1 MAIVSGG
8 CCNECGVRLPKN
20 FHGDHRIPFSK
31 GGATTLING
40 QPLCPSCN
48 IKKGIKMLTLRPWQE
63 KALKKSIKW
72 LVEDGSDRHF
82 LINAAP
88 GSGKTIAASVIAKTL
103 IDMGLIDRVIV
114 IAPRIEVVNQWTRD
128 FKTVVGRFMG
138 KIAGSERDI
147 EYDVAATWA
156 AIEGLQDAFQAV
168 CRTDRTMVIC
178 DEHHHAAVEAAW
190 GRGANSAFAEAKYVL
205 ILTGTPIRSDKKS
218 SVWLAYDDEGAI
230 DHPEEGTYTLT
241 YGEAVDLSYCRPATF
256 HRHEGKFNVD
266 LEDGQHVVV
275 SSKQKA
281 ELTPELKRIP
291 GLQRAL
297 NFFKLACAA
306 QYDADGKT
314 PRVDGY
320 QGTMV
325 DWGSAKLNDLRYRMP
340 NAGGLV
346 IAPTIQMAEY
356 MAALIERM
364 EGEAPALVHSQ
375 MTNPENKIDGFRHT
389 EKRWIVSVGMISE
402 GVDIP
407 RLRVLIYLPY
417 SLTELSFRQ
426 AIGRVVRNV
435 GEDDD
440 TRAYI
445 VMPSFDTLENYA
457 RRVED
462 EMSAAARKE
471 EAPPKTKKC
480 PVCTT
485 EVPLGSK
492 ECEVCGHEF
501 PQPVPRF
508 KPCGTCDGLNVMS
521 AKTCQHCGASFATE
535 FTLTLDE
542 ALRAGAIVRGM
553 DIDEEDVQE
562 GEAMA
567 KDFRRDAIAS
577 GDAKLVEM
585 IRKLPEETWGRLKKI
600 MDKN

>member
-1 MAIVSGG
+1 
-8 CCNECGVRLPKN
+8 
-20 FHGDHRIPFSK
+20 
-31 GGATTLING
+31 
-40 QPLCPSCN
+40 
-48 IKKGIKMLTLRPWQE
+48 MLNLRPWQQE
-63 KALKKSIKW
+63 ALTKAVRW
-72 LVEDGSDRHF
+72 LVEDGRDRHF

-88 GSGKTIAASVIAKTL
+88 GAGKTIGASVIAKTL
-103 IDMGLIDRVIV
+103 IDMGLVDRVVV
-114 IAPRIEVVNQWTRD
+114 IAPRVEVVNQWTRD
-128 FKTVVGRFMG
+128 FKTVTGRFMG
-138 KIAGSERDI
+138 KIAGSETQI

-156 AIEGLQDAFQAV
+156 AVEGLQDAFQAV
-168 CRTDRTMVIC
+168 CRSDRTMIIC

-190 GRGANSAFAEAKYVL
+190 GNSANSAFAEAKYVL
-205 ILTGTPIRSDKKS
+205 ILTGTPIRSDKKN
-218 SVWLAYDDEGAI
+218 SVWLAYTDEGAI

-241 YGEAVDLSYCRPATF
+241 YGEAVDLGYCRPATF

-266 LEDGQHVVV
+266 LEDGQQVVV

-297 NFFKLACAA
+297 NFYKLACAP

-325 DWGSAKLNDLRYRMP
+325 DWGASKLNDLRYRMP

-346 IAPTIQMAEY
+346 IAPNIVMAEY
-356 MAALIERM
+356 MVALIERI
-364 EGEAPALVHSQ
+364 EGETPTVVHSN
-375 MTNPENKIDGFRHT
+375 MANPEHKIEGFRHT

-407 RLRVLIYLPY
+407 RLRVLIYLP
-417 SLTELSFRQ
+417 SALTELSFRQ
-426 AIGRVVRNV
+426 AIGRVVRNA

-440 TRAYI
+440 TRAYV
-445 VMPSFDTLENYA
+445 VMPSFDILENYA
-457 RRVED
+457 RSVED
-462 EMSAAARKE
+462 EMSVAARTE
-471 EAPPKTKKC
+471 AAPPKAKVC

-485 EVPLGSK
+485 EAALGAK
-492 ECEVCGHEF
+492 ECAVCGHEF
-501 PQPVPRF
+501 PQPAPRF
-508 KPCGTCDGLNVMS
+508 KPCSVCDGLNVMS
-521 AKTCQHCGASFATE
+521 AKTCQHCGASFAAE

-553 DIDEEDVQE
+553 DIDEDDVRE

-567 KDFRRDAIAS
+567 QGFRKDAIAS

-585 IRKLPEETWGRLKKI
+585 IRKLPEETWGKLKKI
-600 MDKN
+600 MDSN

>member
-1 MAIVSGG
+1 
-8 CCNECGVRLPKN
+8 
-20 FHGDHRIPFSK
+20 
-31 GGATTLING
+31 
-40 QPLCPSCN
+40 
-48 IKKGIKMLTLRPWQE
+48 MLNLRPWQE
-63 KALKKSIKW
+63 KALKKSVKW
-72 LVEDGSDRHF
+72 LVEDARDRHF

-103 IDMGLIDRVIV
+103 IDMGKIDRVVV
-114 IAPRIEVVNQWTRD
+114 IAPRVEVVNQWMRD
-128 FKTVVGRFMG
+128 FKTVTGRFMG
-138 KIAGSERDI
+138 KIAGAEVEI

-156 AIEGLQDAFQAV
+156 AVEGLQDAFQAV
-168 CRTDRTMVIC
+168 CRSDRTLVIC

-190 GRGANSAFAEAKYVL
+190 GRGANSAFHEATYVL
-205 ILTGTPIRSDKKS
+205 ILTGTPIRSDKKG

-230 DHPEEGTYTLT
+230 DHPEDGTYTLT
-241 YGEAVDLSYCRPATF
+241 YGEAVDLGYCRPATF

-266 LEDGQHVVV
+266 LEDGHKVTV
-275 SSKQKA
+275 SSKQEA

-297 NFFKLACAA
+297 NFYKLACAP
-306 QYDADGKT
+306 QYDSDGKT
-314 PRVDGY
+314 PRIDGY

-325 DWGSAKLNDLRYRMP
+325 EWGASKLNDLRFRMP
-340 NAGGLV
+340 DAGGLV
-346 IAPTIQMAEY
+346 IAPSIPMAEY
-356 MAALIERM
+356 MAALIERI
-364 EGEAPALVHSQ
+364 EGEAPAIVHSNLP
-375 MTNPENKIDGFRHT
+375 NPETRIDGFRHT
-389 EKRWIVSVGMISE
+389 QKRWIVSVGMISE

-407 RLRVLIYLPY
+407 RLRVLIYLP
-417 SLTELSFRQ
+417 SALTELAFRQ
-426 AIGRVVRNV
+426 AIGRVVRNA

-440 TRAYI
+440 TRAYV
-445 VMPSFDTLENYA
+445 VMPSFDTLETYA

-462 EMSAAARKE
+462 EMSAAAKKE
-471 EAPPKTKKC
+471 DGPPKTKKC

-485 EVPLGSK
+485 EAPLGSK
-492 ECEVCGHEF
+492 QCDVCGHEF
-501 PQPVPRF
+501 PQATPRF
-508 KPCGTCDGLNVMS
+508 KPCRVCEGLNVMS

-553 DIDEEDVQE
+553 DIDEDDVQE

-567 KDFRRDAIAS
+567 HDFRRDAIAS

-600 MDKN
+600 MDKS

>member
-1 MAIVSGG
+1 
-8 CCNECGVRLPKN
+8 
-20 FHGDHRIPFSK
+20 
-31 GGATTLING
+31 
-40 QPLCPSCN
+40 
-48 IKKGIKMLTLRPWQE
+48 MLALRPWQDQ
-63 KALKKSIKW
+63 ALKKSIKW
-72 LVEDGSDRHF
+72 LVEDAHDRHF

-88 GSGKTIAASVIAKTL
+88 GSGKTIAASVIAKAL

-114 IAPRIEVVNQWTRD
+114 IAPRVEVVNQWTRD
-128 FKTVVGRFMG
+128 FKTVTGRFMG

-156 AIEGLQDAFQAV
+156 AVEGLQDAFQAV
-168 CRTDRTMVIC
+168 CRSDRVMVIC
-178 DEHHHAAVEAAW
+178 DEHHHAAVKAAW
-190 GRGANSAFAEAKYVL
+190 GEGANSAFADARYVL
-205 ILTGTPIRSDKKS
+205 ILTGTPIRSDKKDS
-218 SVWLAYDDEGAI
+218 IWLAYDDEGAI
-230 DHPEEGTYTLT
+230 DHPEDGTYTLT
-241 YGEAVDLSYCRPATF
+241 YGDAVDLGYCRPATF

-266 LEDGQHVVV
+266 LEDGQSLAV

-297 NFFKLACAA
+297 NFYKLACAP
-306 QYDADGKT
+306 QYESDGKT
-314 PRVDGY
+314 PKADGY

-325 DWGSAKLNDLRYRMP
+325 DWGITKLNDLRYRMP

-346 IAPTIQMAEY
+346 IAPNILMAEY
-356 MAALIERM
+356 MAKLIEYI
-364 EGEAPALVHSQ
+364 EGEAPAIVHSALP
-375 MTNPENKIDGFRHT
+375 NADNKIEGFRHT

-407 RLRVLIYLPY
+407 RLRVLIYLP
-417 SLTELSFRQ
+417 SALTELAFRQ
-426 AIGRVVRNV
+426 AVGRVVRNV

-440 TRAYI
+440 TRAYV
-445 VMPSFDTLENYA
+445 VMPSFETLEGYA
-457 RRVED
+457 RSIEE
-462 EMSAAARKE
+462 EMSATARKE
-471 EAPPKTKKC
+471 EAPPKAKKC

-485 EVPLGSK
+485 EAPLGAV
-492 ECEVCGHEF
+492 ECSVCGHQF
-501 PQPVPRF
+501 PQATPRF
-508 KPCGTCDGLNVMS
+508 KPCAVCDGLNVMS
-521 AKTCQHCGASFATE
+521 AKACQHCGASFATE

-553 DIDEEDVQE
+553 DIDEDDVQE
-562 GEAMA
+562 GEAIA

-600 MDKN
+600 MDKS